1 MSKAN
6 VYSVKGI
13 ERPAITLPKNFS
25 EKENKILLAQAIR
38 VYENRLHPGLS
49 KTKRRGEVIATTR
62 KVWRQKGTGRA
73 RHGARSAPIF
83 VGGGKAHGPTG
94 IKRRLV
100 LPKKMRKKAL
110 NIALSMKASNGQVII
125 VDNTS
130 SLKKTKEAQSLIDR
144 IISKE
149 KKMEK
154 GQRFTFVLIDGNLQA
169 RLALRNIKGVGVI
182 DYKNLNAYQVF
193 FGEVLI
199 FDKDIFNT
207 KKGSKKK

>member
-6 VYSVKGI
+6 VYSVKGVKGQ
-13 ERPAITLPKNFS
+13 AITLPKNFS

-94 IKRRLV
+94 TKRQLV
-100 LPKKMRKKAL
+100 LPKKMRQKSL
-110 NIALSMKASNGQVII
+110 NIALSMKAKNGQVIV

-130 SLKKTKEAQSLIDR
+130 SLKKTKEAQSLIDK
-144 IISKE
+144 IVSKE

-154 GQRFTFVLIDGNLQA
+154 SQRFTFVLTDGNLQA
-169 RLALRNIKGVGVI
+169 RLALRNIKKVGVI

-199 FDKDIFNT
+199 FDKDIFDT

>member
-6 VYSVKGI
+6 VYSVKGV
-13 ERPAITLPKNFS
+13 RGQAITLPKNFS

-94 IKRRLV
+94 TKRQLV
-100 LPKKMRKKAL
+100 LPKKMRQKSL
-110 NIALSMKASNGQVII
+110 NIALSMKAKNGQVIV

-130 SLKKTKEAQSLIDR
+130 SLKKTKEAQSLIDK

-149 KKMEK
+149 KKMKK
-154 GQRFTFVLIDGNLQA
+154 GQRFTFVLTDGNLQA
-169 RLALRNIKGVGVI
+169 RLALRNIKKVGVI

-199 FDKDIFNT
+199 FDKDIFDT

>member
-6 VYSVKGI
+6 VYSVKGVKGQ
-13 ERPAITLPKNFS
+13 AITLPKNFS

-49 KTKRRGEVIATTR
+49 KTKRRGDVIATTR

-94 IKRRLV
+94 TKRRLV
-100 LPKKMRKKAL
+100 LPKKMRQKSL
-110 NIALSMKASNGQVII
+110 NIALSMKAKNGQVIV

-130 SLKKTKEAQSLIDR
+130 SLKKTKEAKNLIDK

-154 GQRFTFVLIDGNLQA
+154 GQRFTFVLADGNLQA
-169 RLALRNIKGVGVI
+169 RLALRNIKKVGVI
-182 DYKNLNAYQVF
+182 DHKNLNAYQVF
-193 FGEVLI
+193 LGEVLV
-199 FDKDIFNT
+199 FDKDIFDI

>member
-6 VYSVKGI
+6 VYSVKGVKGQ
-13 ERPAITLPKNFS
+13 AITLPKNFS

-94 IKRRLV
+94 VKRRLV
-100 LPKKMRKKAL
+100 LPKKMRQKSL
-110 NIALSMKASNGQVII
+110 NIALSMKAKNGQVIV

-130 SLKKTKEAQSLIDR
+130 SLKKTKEAQSLIDK

-149 KKMEK
+149 KKMK
-154 GQRFTFVLIDGNLQA
+154 KDQRFTFVLTDGNLQA
-169 RLALRNIKGVGVI
+169 RLALRNIKKVGVI

-207 KKGSKKK
+207 KKGPKKK

>member
-6 VYSVKGI
+6 VYSVKGVKGQ
-13 ERPAITLPKNFS
+13 AITLPKNFS

-49 KTKRRGEVIATTR
+49 KTKRRGDVIATTR

-94 IKRRLV
+94 TKRRLV
-100 LPKKMRKKAL
+100 LPKKMRQKSL
-110 NIALSMKASNGQVII
+110 NIALSMKAKNGQVI
-125 VDNTS
+125 VVGNTS
-130 SLKKTKEAQSLIDR
+130 SLKKTKEAKNLIDK

-149 KKMEK
+149 KKMKK
-154 GQRFTFVLIDGNLQA
+154 GQRFTFVLADGNLQA
-169 RLALRNIKGVGVI
+169 RLALRNIKKVGVI
-182 DYKNLNAYQVF
+182 DHKNLNAYQVF
-193 FGEVLI
+193 FGEVLV
-199 FDKDIFNT
+199 FDKDIFDI

>member
-6 VYSVKGI
+6 VYSVKGVKGQ
-13 ERPAITLPKNFS
+13 AITLPKNFS

-100 LPKKMRKKAL
+100 LPKKMRQKAL

-199 FDKDIFNT
+199 FDKDIFDT